1 MMNCEIKTI
10 YDNGDEHTSCMNI
23 DDIEQL
29 KVRVTNGLHLLLG
42 LDEYWHEQ
50 SGSVSSIGRS
60 WKEITIRREDEQ

>member
-1 MMNCEIKTI
+1 MNCEIKTI

-29 KVRVTNGLHLLLG
+29 SVRVTKGVHLLLG
-42 LDEYWHEQ
+42 LDEYRHIQ

-60 WKEITIRREDEQ
+60 WKEITIRRENEK